1 MSYYSK
7 SDSHIRDK
15 VKVLLVL
22 SNYVTKKR
30 YKCWCIDLA
39 AKIDFVA
46 LKAAVDKLEIKKLAN
61 VSTSV
66 NNLKTKVDGLVIGEL
81 KTSNRLEKN

>member
-30 YKCWCIDLA
+30 CKCRCIDLA